1 MKKIA
6 LFFVLFVCLLNL
18 NAKDKELQYLGEYL
32 GRNYK

>member
-6 LFFVLFVCLLNL
+6 LFFVLFNL